1 MPIIGAHVSVAGGL
15 AAGIDHAKHIGA
27 EAIQIFGSSPR
38 QWQTAFPSK
47 ENVLAY
53 KKALSGSDVQAVY
66 LHAAYLANPAGEK
79 PDLWQKSIQSLADH
93 LKIVEMIGADGLIF
107 HTGSGNIRRVSQAIR
122 EVLKLI
128 PGKSRLLIE
137 NSSGG
142 GQKVGTTIDQL
153 AEIFHA
159 VDSGRVKFCLDT
171 AHAFEAGVLEYTPEK
186 IESFFDEWDAKVG
199 LENLVAL
206 HANDSKTKFGSHS
219 DRHENIGEGYIGM
232 EGFKNLAKEKRLHD
246 KVWLLEVPGFD
257 DLGPDKRNVDILTS
271 LF

>member
-1 MPIIGAHVSVAGGL
+1 MPIIGAHVSVAGSLVAGL
-15 AAGIDHAKHIGA
+15 DNAKRIGV

-38 QWQTAFPSK
+38 QWQTVFPNK
-47 ENVLAY
+47 ENAAVY
-53 KKALSGSDVQAVY
+53 KKFLSGSNVQAVY

-79 PDLWQKSIQSLADH
+79 DDLWQKSIRSLADH

-107 HTGSGNIRRVSQAIR
+107 HTGSGDIQRISEAIKK
-122 EVLKLI
+122 VLKLV
-128 PGKSRLLIE
+128 PGKSWLLIE

-142 GQKVGTTIDQL
+142 GNKVGTTVDQL
-153 AEIFHA
+153 AEIFRE
-159 VDSGRVKFCLDT
+159 VDSDRVKFCLDT

-186 IESFFDEWDAKVG
+186 IESFFDEWDKKIG
-199 LENLVAL
+199 IENLIAL

-219 DRHENIGEGYIGM
+219 DRHENIGEGYIGLD
-232 EGFKNLAKEKRLHD
+232 GFQNLALEKRLHD

-257 DLGPDKRNVDILTS
+257 DLGPDKRNVDILKS